1 MNGSPLILGP
11 ALAPSCAGLIFVFT
25 FGSRTQ
31 GGHQPLEPFTK
42 RYGALFHSTVKDI
55 EKCGDDDCY
64 GSKAD
69 VCARN
74 ARLSALGQRRT
85 SCLCPCIAHLLGGRD
100 RHWSCGTLRCRW
112 HLSLRQFGSEVRSL
126 SLARTVRTPSLIY
139 SRNRLAIGS
148 VGSNIAR
155 LGCEAQ

>member
-1 MNGSPLILGP
+1 MNDSPLILGP

-31 GGHQPLEPFTK
+31 GGHQPLEPFTT

-85 SCLCPCIAHLLGGRD
+85 SCLCPCMVQCPPFRWPRSSLVLRNVTLSVAPIAAPVRLRSPVVEPSPHGPNPKSHLFSKSLG
-100 RHWSCGTLRCRW
+100 H
-112 HLSLRQFGSEVRSL
+112 
-126 SLARTVRTPSLIY
+126 
-139 SRNRLAIGS
+139 
-148 VGSNIAR
+148 R
-155 LGCEAQ
+155 LGRVQHCTSGM